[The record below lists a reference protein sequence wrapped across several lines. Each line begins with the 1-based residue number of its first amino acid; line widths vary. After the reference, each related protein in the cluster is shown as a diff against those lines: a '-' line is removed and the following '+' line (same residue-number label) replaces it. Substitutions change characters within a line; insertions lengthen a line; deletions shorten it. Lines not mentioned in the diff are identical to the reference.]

1 MTIHVRLTRHG
12 IPSATEVPDL
22 NYHNVRLAR
31 HDMPSATE
39 VAALIVSDTTENGKV
54 HDIIVQY
61 KDMRPRR
68 ISENHSKFMV
78 VQYPLLFHYGEDG
91 YRGNI
96 HCTIKEGAKC
106 KRNHVNLAGV

>member
-1 MTIHVRLTRHG
+1 
-12 IPSATEVPDL
+12 
-22 NYHNVRLAR
+22 
-31 HDMPSATE
+31 MPSATE
-39 VAALIVSDTTENGKV
+39 VVALIVSDTTEDEKI

-68 ISENHSKFMV
+68 ISKNHSKFMV
-78 VQYPLLFHYGEDG
+78 VQYPSLFPYGEDG

-106 KRNHVNLAGV
+106 KRKHVTVLEYYESYTTPY